1 MANLTAMT
9 YNKNEH
15 FQLEKKLA
23 TELKNTTVEQ
33 RRILYGKLYN
43 DLFSTF
49 PGIAE
54 GLSSSND
61 DRLAWQLK
69 LMKRLFNKEKTVLEI
84 GAGDCLLSKE
94 LAKHF
99 KKIVAYEVADSIP
112 FVEGKPD
119 NFELKI
125 FNGIDMHE
133 QENSVDIIYSN
144 QVFEHLH
151 LDDITPLLKDY
162 HSYLT
167 KKGKLV
173 VITPHRYT
181 GPHDIS
187 RDFTKDAEGFH
198 MKEYTYKEMRS
209 ILSSHGFRKIKG
221 YIGYSKLGYFSI
233 PMSLLIFSEKVFN
246 IFPGSLKRKMRGNS
260 LVFNLFGMKVIAE
273 KKD

>member
-1 MANLTAMT
+1 MT
-9 YNKNEH
+9 YNKYEH
-15 FQLEKKLA
+15 FQLERRLA
-23 TELKNTTVEQ
+23 NELKNTSVEQ
-33 RRILYGKLYN
+33 RRVLYGKLYN
-43 DLFSTF
+43 DLFSNF
-49 PGIAE
+49 PSIPD
-54 GLSSSND
+54 GLNISKE
-61 DRLAWQLK
+61 DRLAWQVK
-69 LMKRLFNKEKTVLEI
+69 LMKPLFDKEKIVLEI

-99 KKIVAYEVADSIP
+99 KKIIAYEVADSIP
-112 FVEGKPD
+112 FIEGLPE

-125 FNGIDMHE
+125 FNGVDMHE
-133 QENSVDIIYSN
+133 SKNSVDIVYSN

-151 LDDITPLLKDY
+151 LDDITPLLNAY

-167 KKGKLV
+167 KGGKLV

-221 YIGYSKLGYFSI
+221 YIGYSKLGYFAV
-233 PMSLLIFSEKVFN
+233 PMSLLVLSEKFFN
-246 IFPGSLKRKMRGNS
+246 VFPGSFKRKMRGNS
-260 LVFNLFGMKVIAE
+260 LVFNLFGMKIIAE
-273 KKD
+273 KKN